1 MAVATVPEARGSI
14 RLAGPDPTTP
24 PLIDPNYLGAESDV
38 RRMVD
43 GIRVAREIVATG
55 PFASWS
61 AREVLPG
68 PGVTDDAGLRDYVAR
83 GTSTYFHPVG
93 SCAMGTGP
101 EAVVDPDL
109 RVHGLT
115 GLRVADASVM
125 PRIMSVNT
133 NAATIMIG
141 EKAADLIRRAGS

>member
-1 MAVATVPEARGSI
+1 
-14 RLAGPDPTTP
+14 
-24 PLIDPNYLGAESDV
+24 V
-38 RRMVD
+38 RRMVH
-43 GIRVAREIVATG
+43 GLQVAREIAATE
-55 PFASWS
+55 PFAPWR

-68 PGVTDDAGLRDYVAR
+68 PDVSDEAGLREYVAR

-101 EAVVDPDL
+101 DAVVDPDL
-109 RVHGLT
+109 RVHGLA

-125 PRIMSVNT
+125 PRIVPVNT

-141 EKAADLIRRAGS
+141 EKAADLIRGRSA